1 MQGKDKKPSGSSP
14 PKDKKKSSEEPPDA
28 EDPEREKS
36 LFLTQISF
44 LDEQLERFQLQSDEL
59 KEQKKDIVLK
69 SGALQKDT
77 TDILE
82 YLQHYLSVLE
92 KDEEELKAK
101 VERQL
106 QGDQQKTESLEQLLS
121 TERQELQDKLD
132 QMGSDRNNQAA
143 RIEEQRLQLIE
154 QERKIDMKKTLDK
167 ELVFLEQQHAA
178 EINKMYMEKR
188 EIIDE
193 MKQNV
198 MNSIRQRVKAMI
210 QEETEQHQK
219 LRANVESL
227 SLQSLVL
234 LWRRKSE
241 HSRMERL
248 CQTSIKI
255 RVMIHKMTRK
265 INILRKES
273 VKLRR
278 RCKLLTG
285 HINELQSSRE
295 SLLGYKEAY
304 RSCLAS
310 GSEECRQKAMAVA
323 LLLERLQRE
332 RSRRRD
338 LEGDLKRAVS
348 VLTAIAMDS
357 EKIPG
362 AQPRLQHLLQL
373 MVTRELQD
381 AETAV
386 LTGSSDQTA
395 GPPRAEGSGPEPASR
410 DEEEEEED
418 ALFLMAKLRPGDL
431 YLVPGPTWTP
441 RTASSQRSLTPR
453 NSVKLPPIQKS
464 LWQTALHEWMG

>member
-1 MQGKDKKPSGSSP
+1 MQERDSKLSGSTPAKDKA
-14 PKDKKKSSEEPPDA
+14 KSSEEPPDG
-28 EDPEREKS
+28 EDPQREKS

-44 LDEQLERFQLQSDEL
+44 LDEQLEKFQLQCDDL
-59 KEQKKDIVLK
+59 KEQKKDIILK

-77 TDILE
+77 NDILE

-92 KDEEELKAK
+92 RDEEELKAK
-101 VERQL
+101 VEKQL
-106 QGDQQKTESLEQLLS
+106 QGDRQKTESLEQLLS

-132 QMGSDRNNQAA
+132 QLSSDRDNQAA
-143 RIEEQRLQLIE
+143 RIEEQRLQLAE
-154 QERKIDMKKTLDK
+154 QERKINMKKTLDK
-167 ELVFLEQQHAA
+167 ELIFLERHQAA

-210 QEETEQHQK
+210 QEETEEHQK

-234 LWRRKSE
+234 LWGKRAE
-241 HSRMERL
+241 HNRVKRL
-248 CQTSIKI
+248 CRTSIKI
-255 RVMIHKMTRK
+255 RVMIHRMTLK

-285 HINELQSSRE
+285 HINELQNSRQ
-295 SLLGYKEAY
+295 SLLGYQEAY

-310 GSEECRQKAMAVA
+310 GLEECRQKASVVA

-332 RSRRRD
+332 RSIRKN
-338 LEGDLKRAVS
+338 LERHLKRAVS
-348 VLTAIAMDS
+348 VLTAIATDAG
-357 EKIPG
+357 KIPG
-362 AQPRLQHLLQL
+362 SQPRLQNLLQL
-373 MVTRELQD
+373 MDSREPQD
-381 AETAV
+381 A
-386 LTGSSDQTA
+386 
-395 GPPRAEGSGPEPASR
+395 GPPEPASR
-410 DEEEEEED
+410 DEEEEEDKEEKEP
-418 ALFLMAKLRPGDL
+418 LFLMAKLRPGDL

-441 RTASSQRSLTPR
+441 RTALAQRNLTPR
-453 NSVKLPPIQKS
+453 SRVKLPPIQKS